1 MQHNFSNSRTSF
13 ERLIRKIGAEKYLR
27 RVDIVGYVSLD
38 IEAVTA
44 GSLTPRLVEPTAP
57 VTAALTDKIYVI
69 YPINGGSI
77 NFANKAQLGLQLLK
91 LLEPAEL
98 DELATRI

>member
-1 MQHNFSNSRTSF
+1 MQHNFSNSRISF

-38 IEAVTA
+38 IEAITA
-44 GSLTPRLVEPTAP
+44 GSSAP

-69 YPINGGSI
+69 YLINGGSI
-77 NFANKAQLGLQLLK
+77 NFANKVQLGLQLLK
-91 LLEPAEL
+91 LLEPTEL